1 MDVAKTLIRTTV
13 RAFYDTRCAL
23 VVDAL
28 FIHSVSV
35 APNPATPPKS
45 HIADPM
51 PQNPC

>member
-35 APNPATPPKS
+35 PSFYQLPLYG
-45 HIADPM
+45 
-51 PQNPC
+51 